1 MLLFFF
7 LRLYHTQ
14 RIYIFSIYL
23 TAEIQM
29 IAGGTSCGSDIRDN
43 LSLLHM
49 IAFFDSQCGTMQIH
63 RLYTVS
69 MVDGDIISKA

>member
-1 MLLFFF
+1 
-7 LRLYHTQ
+7 
-14 RIYIFSIYL
+14 
-23 TAEIQM
+23 M
-29 IAGGTSCGSDIRDN
+29 IAGGTSCGSNIRDN